1 MSDQHTRY
9 AVQLTAVPEE
19 PTHTRAAQVLAEALN
34 ADLERVHTLIG
45 KAPKKISSAMS
56 QEDAEAMAKLCRDA
70 GLEVSL
76 VPITRK
82 HPASATPVSS
92 TSQRSQSQRSQSQRS
107 QSQRSQPQQSQPQR
121 SAAPSSDAKPQPATA
136 VSSSRSATRS
146 KGHAAT
152 SGVSATIAGTTVTNS
167 YVAVLFAPRETMR
180 HVLEVSSANSDVK
193 IVVLLTLL
201 SLLPVF
207 LLSTILPV
215 LAIGGLIVIAGV
227 VALISALISLYINGF
242 MYYFIGEKAFGG
254 SASYAA
260 VRLAYAWGLIPAA
273 WIAVILTVF
282 LLPVSIMFPPV
293 LVSVLVGV
301 FVMVAALWSTI
312 VQAQTLA
319 EVHGITGWQGFGTIL
334 ISGIILSLIGS
345 ILGVPLG

>member
-92 TSQRSQSQRSQSQRS
+92 T
-107 QSQRSQPQQSQPQR
+107 SQRSQPQQSQPQR

-227 VALISALISLYINGF
+227 VALISALISLYVNGF